1 MLFGESKN
9 VRRSTMLAL
18 SNLSKYL
25 GVYESWKKIVKNY
38 GFKWEKR
45 TGLETVMNLLNM
57 NLEDVVAWLLMALKK
72 LRRNYGAV
80 LAYQVLTGLRPS
92 EAVESCR
99 LVRSDLKNYLNR
111 ELMALE
117 HWKYPRVFLRRTK
130 NAYISFADEN
140 LISLVLE
147 SEKIPPKA
155 AIKSALRKRGLPQ
168 RMIDLRRL
176 YATTLRNA
184 GIPRESIDLLQGRIS
199 QNVFMMY
206 YYKPHL
212 IQLKRNVQKAL
223 KPLKERIFEVMEHT
237 ES

>member
-1 MLFGESKN
+1 M
-9 VRRSTMLAL
+9 
-18 SNLSKYL
+18 SKYPE
-25 GVYESWKKIVKNY
+25 VYESWKSIVKNY

-57 NLEDVVAWLLMALKK
+57 NLEDVVAWLLTALKK

-80 LAYQVLTGLRPS
+80 LAFQVLTGLRPS

-99 LVRSDLKNYLNR
+99 LIKIDLKNYLNKD
-111 ELMALE
+111 LMALE
-117 HWKYPRVFLRRTK
+117 HWKYPKIFLRRTK
-130 NAYISFADEN
+130 NAYISFVDEN

-147 SEKIPPKA
+147 SERIPPKA
-155 AIKSALRKRGLPQ
+155 AIKSALRKRELPQ

-184 GIPRESIDLLQGRIS
+184 GIPRESIDLMQGRIS

-206 YYKPHL
+206 YYKPYL
-212 IQLKRNVQKAL
+212 IQLKEKVREAL
-223 KPLKERIFEVMEHT
+223 KPLETKILKILEQAL
-237 ES
+237 

>member
-45 TGLETVMNLLNM
+45 TGLETVMNLLNI
-57 NLEDVVAWLLMALKK
+57 NLEDIVAWLLTALKK
-72 LRRNYGAV
+72 LRRNYGVV
-80 LAYQVLTGLRPS
+80 LAFQVLTGLRPS
-92 EAVESCR
+92 ETVESCR
-99 LVRSDLKNYLNR
+99 LIKIDLKNYLNKD
-111 ELMALE
+111 LMALE
-117 HWKYPRVFLRRTK
+117 HWKYPKVFLRRTK

-155 AIKSALRKRGLPQ
+155 AIKSALRERGLPQ

-206 YYKPHL
+206 YYKPYL
-212 IQLKRNVQKAL
+212 IQLKEKVREAL
-223 KPLKERIFEVMEHT
+223 KPLETKILKILEQI
-237 ES
+237 S